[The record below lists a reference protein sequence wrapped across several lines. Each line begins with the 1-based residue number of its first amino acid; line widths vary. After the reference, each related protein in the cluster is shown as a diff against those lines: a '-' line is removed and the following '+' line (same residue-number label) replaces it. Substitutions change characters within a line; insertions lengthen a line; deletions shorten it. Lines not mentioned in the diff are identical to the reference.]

1 MRKAD
6 LFEVSFFNEEL
17 GVTGYET
24 FIVGDGVL
32 DVPNLSDNRCINADQ
47 MNPVGEGCSP
57 LGRRH
62 EVTEGEASPPRNA
75 PPVTFPIDAVQ
86 MRSKSTLRNAML

>member
-17 GVTGYET
+17 GITGYET

-32 DVPNLSDNRCINADQ
+32 DVPNLSDRCRSNAEQIN
-47 MNPVGEGCSP
+47 
-57 LGRRH
+57 
-62 EVTEGEASPPRNA
+62 PP
-75 PPVTFPIDAVQ
+75 
-86 MRSKSTLRNAML
+86 

>member
-17 GVTGYET
+17 GITGYET
-24 FIVGDGVL
+24 FIVGDGAL

-47 MNPVGEGCSP
+47 MNPVGEGQCY
-57 LGRRH
+57 
-62 EVTEGEASPPRNA
+62 
-75 PPVTFPIDAVQ
+75 
-86 MRSKSTLRNAML
+86 